1 MAKNQLHSSKS
12 SGGLSPKL
20 AVALAAVVSLPLW
33 LSAGLVPQK
42 PRQTIQRDSL
52 TIDTS
57 AVDIRPMIP
66 TANRYQEGKVFLE
79 HADRW
84 TYDERYG
91 VPQEEQYQVLTGN
104 VEFRKNDMFMYC
116 DSAHFYETT
125 NSFDAFKNV
134 RMEQGDTL
142 FVYAD
147 ELNYNGGDE
156 MAILYADAGK
166 KVRLIN
172 RDVELQTD
180 VFNYSLAEN
189 VGFYEIGGKLTD
201 KENELTSLQG
211 EYHPDTKDAYF
222 NLNVRL
228 RSLNGEDTL
237 RMATDS
243 LEYNTDTHI
252 ATLIAPTVITSAD
265 GEILSSSGNY
275 NTLTGIADLYER
287 SLVITNRGN
296 TLTGDTLFYD
306 RDRGIGE
313 AFGNMVLTDS
323 ARQSSVQGDYGFYN
337 DAVDSA
343 FVTGRALLK
352 EYSKGDTLYM
362 HGDTI
367 YAYLDPADSTRI
379 TNVYRRVRFYRSDM
393 QGVCDSLSA
402 TERDSMMRMFHHPIV
417 WSDQRQ
423 VFGNVIHVHLN
434 DSTIDWAK
442 LPQFGFMAEHIDEDC
457 YQQMSADEM
466 TVWFNDSNI
475 SRLFAEGTVKLIMF
489 PMENDSTYN
498 KYAYVESSEMD
509 AYFANNDIE
518 SVHFQPETTS
528 KVVPLYLAKKNS
540 YFLEKF
546 KWYANIRP
554 SGPADVF
561 IIPPEMETL
570 MNEAPPAPEVTD
582 KEQNKVKRRTLPT
595 GDSANKETD

>member
-1 MAKNQLHSSKS
+1 MAKNQCDKTPR
-12 SGGLSPKL
+12 GLSPKL
-20 AVALAAVVSLPLW
+20 AVVLAAVVSLPTW
-33 LSAGLVPQK
+33 MSAGLLPQK

-57 AVDIRPMIP
+57 TVDIRPMIP
-66 TANRYQEGKVFLE
+66 TANRYQDGKVFLE

-84 TYDERYG
+84 TYDERFG
-91 VPQEEQYQVLTGN
+91 VPQDEQYQVLTGN

-142 FVYAD
+142 FVFAD
-147 ELNYNGGDE
+147 ELNYNGSDE
-156 MAILYADAGK
+156 MAILYADASK

-189 VGFYEIGGKLTD
+189 VGFYEVGGKLTD

-252 ATLIAPTVITSAD
+252 ATLIAPTVITSSD

-313 AFGNMVLTDS
+313 AFGNMILTDS

-423 VFGNVIHVHLN
+423 VFGNVIHVHIN

-457 YQQMSADEM
+457 YQQMSGDEM
-466 TVWFNDSNI
+466 TVWFNDSTI
-475 SRLFAEGTVKLIMF
+475 RRLFAEGTVKLIMF

-528 KVVPLYLAKKNS
+528 KIVPLYLAKKNS

-554 SGPADVF
+554 TGPADVF
-561 IIPPEMETL
+561 VIPPEMESL

-595 GDSANKETD
+595 GDNANKETD

>member
-1 MAKNQLHSSKS
+1 MA
-12 SGGLSPKL
+12 
-20 AVALAAVVSLPLW
+20 
-33 LSAGLVPQK
+33 PQK

-66 TANRYQEGKVFLE
+66 SANRYQEGKVFLE
-79 HADRW
+79 HADSW
-84 TYDERYG
+84 TYDERPG
-91 VPQEEQYQVLTGN
+91 VAPADQYQILTGN

-116 DSAHFYETT
+116 DSAHFFENT
-125 NSFDAFKNV
+125 NSFDAFRNV

-147 ELNYNGGDE
+147 ELNYDGYDE
-156 MAILYADAGK
+156 LAILYADFGK

-172 RDVELQTD
+172 RDVELKTD
-180 VFNYSLAEN
+180 VFNYSLADNIGYYE
-189 VGFYEIGGKLTD
+189 VGGELTD
-201 KENELTSLQG
+201 KENRLTSLQG
-211 EYHPDTKDAYF
+211 EYHPDTKDAFF
-222 NLNVRL
+222 NLDVRL

-237 RMATDS
+237 RMTTDS

-252 ATLIAPTVITSAD
+252 ARIVAPTVITSAD
-265 GEILSSSGNY
+265 GEILSTSGNY
-275 NTLTGIADLYER
+275 NTLTGMADLYER

-313 AFGNMVLTDS
+313 AFGNMILTDS
-323 ARQSSVQGDYGFYN
+323 ARQSSIYGDYGFYN
-337 DAVDSA
+337 DPTDSA

-352 EYSKGDTLYM
+352 EYSRGDTLYM

-367 YAYLDPADSTRI
+367 YAYLDNADTTRI

-402 TERDSMMRMFHHPIV
+402 TERDSMMRMYHHPIV

-423 VFGNVIHVHLN
+423 VFGNVIYLHLN
-434 DSTIDWAK
+434 DSAVDWAR
-442 LPQFGFMAEHIDEDC
+442 LPQFGFMAEHVDEDC
-457 YQQMSADEM
+457 YQQMSANQM
-466 TVWFNDSNI
+466 TIWFNDSTI
-475 SRLFAEGTVKLIMF
+475 SRMFAEGTVKLIMF

-509 AYFANNDIE
+509 AYFANDDIE

-528 KVVPLYLAKKNS
+528 KVVPLYLAKKKS
-540 YFLEKF
+540 YFLDKF

-554 SGPADVF
+554 TGPADVF
-561 IIPPEMETL
+561 IIPEEMEAL
-570 MNEAPPAPEVTD
+570 MGEAPPAPEVTD
-582 KEQNKVKRRTLPT
+582 PDQNKVKRRTLSSV
-595 GDSANKETD
+595 DDAQN

>member
-189 VGFYEIGGKLTD
+189 VGFYEVGGKLTD

-466 TVWFNDSNI
+466 TVWFNDSTI

>member
-466 TVWFNDSNI
+466 TVWFNDSTI